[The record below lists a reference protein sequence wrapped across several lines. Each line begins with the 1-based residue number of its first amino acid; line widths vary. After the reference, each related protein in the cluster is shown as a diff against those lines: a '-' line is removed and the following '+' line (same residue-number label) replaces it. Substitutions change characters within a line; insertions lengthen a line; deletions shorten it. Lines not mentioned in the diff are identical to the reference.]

1 MHNEMNSLRRTT
13 AARDWAGMVEAIVR
27 RAPASASQPSDLR
40 AQVRLLALL
49 GSAAPLNVLL
59 DGLATYVESW
69 HEGLHCTVLLADPAG
84 RLLLPGA
91 APSLPATYA
100 LAIGPVPIEEGHGCC
115 GSAAARREMVIVED
129 IEQSSLWARYA
140 PIALS
145 HGLRAC
151 WSAPILDDARTLL
164 GTLAL
169 YYRERRVPSAGQ
181 AELIQFASSLAAFVM
196 QRHRDAER
204 LRTSEARLEAAVWG
218 ADLGLWEASPA
229 GDARW
234 LNNWCE
240 RFDIDPCIGHN
251 TAEPW
256 NSRIHP
262 DDIDAY
268 LDTGRPPWYEVADQY
283 VNEYRIRDRNGDWR
297 WIHERGKVT
306 VRDRDGAPLLF
317 AGVCIDIDDKKRT
330 EAALRS
336 AEDRYELA
344 IDAARLPVWEYD
356 VASNTVTGNVYW
368 HRTLEYEVSAA
379 EARQRTETWL
389 SDIHPDDRPAQER
402 FIIGEAA
409 GSTDFYQSEFRVR
422 TATGEYKWLLD
433 RGRVVERA
441 ADGSP
446 LKAVGISL
454 DIDARKRMESA
465 LRASLREKEVLL
477 QEVHHRVKNNLQV
490 ISSLINMQLRRLK
503 DASTRDTLSQ
513 CRHRVQ
519 AIALIHE
526 QLYRSKSLASVP
538 LPDYIS
544 SLARD
549 IVQAAGVPA
558 TNVALGIAIADI
570 ALPVDQAIPCGLVLN
585 ELMTNALKHAFP
597 DGRQGSL
604 RINVERLDD
613 SHLRLTVADDGV
625 GLPAAFDIGSC
636 QSMGLYLVNNLAAQ
650 LNARLEVDGHGGTSF
665 QLTFPIAPRTA
676 A

>member
-1 MHNEMNSLRRTT
+1 
-13 AARDWAGMVEAIVR
+13 
-27 RAPASASQPSDLR
+27 
-40 AQVRLLALL
+40 
-49 GSAAPLNVLL
+49 
-59 DGLATYVESW
+59 
-69 HEGLHCTVLLADPAG
+69 
-84 RLLLPGA
+84 
-91 APSLPATYA
+91 
-100 LAIGPVPIEEGHGCC
+100 
-115 GSAAARREMVIVED
+115 
-129 IEQSSLWARYA
+129 
-140 PIALS
+140 
-145 HGLRAC
+145 
-151 WSAPILDDARTLL
+151 
-164 GTLAL
+164 
-169 YYRERRVPSAGQ
+169 
-181 AELIQFASSLAAFVM
+181 
-196 QRHRDAER
+196 
-204 LRTSEARLEAAVWG
+204 
-218 ADLGLWEASPA
+218 
-229 GDARW
+229 
-234 LNNWCE
+234 
-240 RFDIDPCIGHN
+240 
-251 TAEPW
+251 
-256 NSRIHP
+256 
-262 DDIDAY
+262 
-268 LDTGRPPWYEVADQY
+268 
-283 VNEYRIRDRNGDWR
+283 
-297 WIHERGKVT
+297 
-306 VRDRDGAPLLF
+306 
-317 AGVCIDIDDKKRT
+317 
-330 EAALRS
+330 
-336 AEDRYELA
+336 
-344 IDAARLPVWEYD
+344 VWEYD

-368 HRTLEYEVSAA
+368 HRTLGHELSAA

-441 ADGSP
+441 ADGAP

-503 DASTRDTLSQ
+503 DASTRETLSQ

-558 TNVALGIAIADI
+558 TNVALGVAIADI

-604 RINVERLDD
+604 RINVERLGD

-636 QSMGLYLVNNLAAQ
+636 QSMGLYLVNTLAAQ
-650 LNARLEVDGHGGTSF
+650 LNARLEADSRGGTSF